1 MENEENVESTAGEQK
16 KGGNKTLYIVIIVLL
31 LLING
36 VVAYF
41 LFTDNQARK
50 SAEGQNVTLEQQ
62 KKAVTDTLDAK
73 KAELETL
80 KGVDAGKDSAITVQQ
95 NEIEKKEQEIK
106 SAYASGRLTA
116 GELKKAKE
124 MIVQY
129 EASIADMKKQ
139 IDQLTAEKAQLTNQN
154 QKLSTDLTS
163 EKQTTAQL
171 SDQNKG
177 LSKKVE
183 LGSLLQLK
191 NIMVEGISKKKNGK
205 ESVEK
210 KIKHVESL
218 RVTFETGE
226 NKLLEPGNLTLYMRV
241 INPKGETVSQADQGS
256 GTIKLAGT
264 DETIQY
270 TKGIDFD
277 WAQANKKLIVYWSEA
292 IKAPGT
298 YKVEIYQSG
307 YAIGL
312 GQVEFK

>member
-1 MENEENVESTAGEQK
+1 MENEVQTEGEAK

-31 LLING
+31 LLVNG
-36 VVAYF
+36 IVAYF

-50 SAEGQNVTLEQQ
+50 SAESQNVTLSSQV
-62 KKAVTDTLDAK
+62 KAITDTLDAK

-80 KGVDAGKDSAITVQQ
+80 KGVDAGKDSAIASQI
-95 NEIEKKEQEIK
+95 NEIEKQEQQIK
-106 SAYASGRLTA
+106 SAQASGHMNA
-116 GELKKAKE
+116 VELKKAKE

-139 IDQLTAEKAQLTNQN
+139 IDQLTAEKQQLTNQN
-154 QKLSTDLTS
+154 QKLSTDLTT

-210 KIKHVESL
+210 KIKKVESL
-218 RVTFETGE
+218 RVTFETGD
-226 NKLLEPGNLTLYMRV
+226 NKVLEPGNVSLYMRV

-256 GTIKLAGT
+256 GTLKLAGT
-264 DETIQY
+264 DQTVQY
-270 TKGIDFD
+270 TKEIPID
-277 WAQANKKLIVYWSEA
+277 WAQANKKMIVYWGSE
-292 IKAPGT
+292 IKSPGT